1 MIGLLHPV
9 GPETAGTYWARRAC
23 VTGITVVVGGVLVLI
38 NNGIGSGSAAQASL
52 ADPSVTSTPS
62 VMLPSPLPTAAGAPS
77 AVGISST
84 SPAPETPTPTSS
96 STKKKAQRNSPARCR
111 AKDLRA
117 TLTGRIRLAPRQ
129 RTAFQ
134 LSLINAS
141 NRTCIAKIT
150 RKNFELKISSRNSRI
165 WSTNDCPAVI
175 DPMSHK
181 LSSDHAVAW
190 SLSWNGKRSKA
201 GCAFARQAPKPGSYV
216 ATARLDGV
224 APVKLRMI
232 MKASV

>member
-1 MIGLLHPV
+1 MIGLMHPV

-23 VTGITVVVGGVLVLI
+23 VTGMTVVFGGVLVLI
-38 NNGIGSGSAAQASL
+38 NNGMGSGSAAQASL
-52 ADPSVTSTPS
+52 ADPSVTPTPS
-62 VMLPSPLPTAAGAPS
+62 VILPSPPPTAVGAPS
-77 AVGISST
+77 AIGISST
-84 SPAPETPTPTSS
+84 SPAPESPPPTP
-96 STKKKAQRNSPARCR
+96 STKKKAQHSPASCR

-129 RTAFQ
+129 RTTFQ

-141 NRTCIAKIT
+141 KRACVAKIT

-165 WSTNDCPAVI
+165 WSTNDCPAAI
-175 DPMSHK
+175 NPISSK
-181 LSSDHAVAW
+181 LSSDRAVGW
-190 SLSWNGKRSKA
+190 SLRWNGKRSKA

-232 MKASV
+232 MKASA

>member
-1 MIGLLHPV
+1 MIGVLHPV

-23 VTGITVVVGGVLVLI
+23 VTGITIVFGGVLVLI
-38 NNGIGSGSAAQASL
+38 NNGMGSGSAAQASL
-52 ADPSVTSTPS
+52 VEPSVTSTPS
-62 VMLPSPLPTAAGAPS
+62 VILPSPLPTAVGAPS
-77 AVGISST
+77 AIAISST
-84 SPAPETPTPTSS
+84 SPAPESPTPTPSA
-96 STKKKAQRNSPARCR
+96 KKKAQRNSPVSCR

-141 NRTCIAKIT
+141 NRTCVAKIT
-150 RKNFELKISSRNSRI
+150 RKNFELKISSHNSRI
-165 WSTNDCPAVI
+165 WSTNDCPAAI
-175 DPMSHK
+175 NAISHK

-190 SLSWNGKRSKA
+190 SLRWNGKRSKA
-201 GCAFARQAPKPGSYV
+201 GCGFARQAPKPGSYV
-216 ATARLDGV
+216 ATAHLDGV

-232 MKASV
+232 MKARA

>member
-1 MIGLLHPV
+1 MIGVLHPV

-23 VTGITVVVGGVLVLI
+23 VTGITIVLGGVLVLI
-38 NNGIGSGSAAQASL
+38 NNGMGSGSAAQASL
-52 ADPSVTSTPS
+52 VDPSVTSTPS
-62 VMLPSPLPTAAGAPS
+62 VILPSPLETAVGAPS
-77 AVGISST
+77 AIGISST
-84 SPAPETPTPTSS
+84 SPAPESPTPTPSA
-96 STKKKAQRNSPARCR
+96 KKKAQRNSLVSCR
-111 AKDLRA
+111 TKDLRA

-129 RTAFQ
+129 RAAFQ

-141 NRTCIAKIT
+141 NRTCVAKIT

-165 WSTNDCPAVI
+165 WSTNDCPAAI
-175 DPMSHK
+175 NAISHK

-190 SLSWNGKRSKA
+190 SLRWNGKRSKA

-216 ATARLDGV
+216 ATAHLDGV

-232 MKASV
+232 MKARV

>member
-23 VTGITVVVGGVLVLI
+23 ITAITIVFGGVLVLI
-38 NNGIGSGSAAQASL
+38 NNGMGSGSAAQASL
-52 ADPSVTSTPS
+52 ADPSVTPTPS
-62 VMLPSPLPTAAGAPS
+62 VILPSPLPTAAGGPS
-77 AVGISST
+77 AIGISST
-84 SPAPETPTPTSS
+84 AAAPESPTPTP
-96 STKKKAQRNSPARCR
+96 STKKKAQHSPVSCR
-111 AKDLRA
+111 AKDLRT
-117 TLTGRIRLAPRQ
+117 TLTGRIHLAPRQ

-141 NRTCIAKIT
+141 NRTCVAKIT
-150 RKNFELKISSRNSRI
+150 RKNFELKISSRNRRI
-165 WSTNDCPAVI
+165 WSTNDCRAAINPI
-175 DPMSHK
+175 SSK
-181 LSSDHAVAW
+181 LSSDRAVGW
-190 SLSWNGKRSKA
+190 SLTWNGKRSKA

-232 MKASV
+232 MKARA